1 MPIPLIIGAIGA
13 IGSAIGAATA
23 GGAATAVIAAAATAA
38 VAGIGIAA
46 YKKATFKPANKDDY
60 ADFTILLLGEQAA
73 GKDTVMN
80 SLEKNE
86 AFSSGHNATPNYYPT
101 IISNVE
107 GKTIKVINTS
117 GNENMWENTELAR
130 ALPHDSRCYVFD
142 AREFYK
148 DKKIKMGIQDSIRE
162 CQARGIKLITIGTR
176 GAEVSDI
183 NKIENEIRGLG
194 AYCKI
199 FEFKNNPRE
208 DLITYI
214 FEECM
219 K

>member
-73 GKDTVMN
+73 GKDTVMK
-80 SLEKNE
+80 SLEDKG
-86 AFSSGHNATPNYYPT
+86 FPSGHT
-101 IISNVE
+101 ITVKHDTITSNVE
-107 GKTIKVINTS
+107 GKIIKIINTS
-117 GNENMWENTELAR
+117 GSESTFANTEEAR
-130 ALPHDSRCYVFD
+130 NLSHNIRCYVFD

-148 DKKIKMGIQDSIRE
+148 DKKIKMGIIDSINE
-162 CQARGIKLITIGTR
+162 CQQRGITLITIGTR

-194 AYCKI
+194 VYCKI